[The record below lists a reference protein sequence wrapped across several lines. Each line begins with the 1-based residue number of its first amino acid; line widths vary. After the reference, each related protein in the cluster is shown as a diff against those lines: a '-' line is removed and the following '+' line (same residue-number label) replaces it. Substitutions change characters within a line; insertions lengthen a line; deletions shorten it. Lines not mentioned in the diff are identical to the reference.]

1 MEWPLRSLA
10 DLASPERGA
19 IKIGPFG
26 SQLKKSELTH
36 GGVHVVGIE
45 NVLAQ
50 KFDGFGERYIT
61 AQKYDTLRA
70 VEIKPGDVVITMMG
84 TVGKAAVVPQGT
96 GLSIMDSHLLRFR
109 PNRDLCEPYFV
120 AWFLQ
125 SSHARAAMN
134 RLAHGA
140 IMKGLNSG
148 IVRSLPIPLPSL
160 SEQRRIVEIL
170 DHADRLRSL
179 RAKADAKSKRILP
192 ALLVRALG
200 SPANWGSEPR
210 CRPLGEFVDPV
221 SGATPSKTTER
232 FWSGEVP
239 WVSPKN
245 MKTDFLSDSQDHVS
259 QAAVDETNLSVIEQ
273 GNTLIVVRGMILARD
288 VPVAINLNPVTIN
301 QDMKALVP
309 KTKEITG
316 AYIWATLHLARRKL
330 QMLVRTAGHGT
341 RKLDTPDLMQFPIP
355 SPDPD
360 RLKQVTSL
368 VEHHRLTIEQ
378 RQKSKRMLNRVFAVT
393 LHKAFDG
400 SLTASWRNKHMEDL
414 FREMKR
420 LERTAVDAAP

>member
-1 MEWPLRSLA
+1 MEWRRVPIHQIADVNPKDGDWSLA
-10 DLASPERGA
+10 DDEFVSFIPMRAVSDETASISEVDPRLFAEVKRGYTQFRENDILFAKITPCMENGKIA
-19 IKIGPFG
+19 IAHSLTNGVGFG
-26 SQLKKSELTH
+26 STEF
-36 GGVHVVGIE
+36 HV
-45 NVLAQ
+45 
-50 KFDGFGERYIT
+50 
-61 AQKYDTLRA
+61 LRA
-70 VEIKPGDVVITMMG
+70 GSTILPEYLYYFMRRESFRS
-84 TVGKAAVVPQGT
+84 AAKQHMRGGAGQQRVPE
-96 GLSIMDSHLLRFR
+96 DFLRNEHV
-109 PNRDLCEPYFV
+109 PMP
-120 AWFLQ
+120 
-125 SSHARAAMN
+125 
-134 RLAHGA
+134 
-140 IMKGLNSG
+140 
-148 IVRSLPIPLPSL
+148 PP

-170 DHADRLRSL
+170 DQTDRLRRL
-179 RAKADAKSKRILP
+179 RTEADAKSNRILS

-200 SPANWGSEPR
+200 NPANWRSEPR

-221 SGATPSKTTER
+221 SGATPSKKTEL

-239 WVSPKN
+239 WVSPKD

-259 QAAVDETNLSVIEQ
+259 QVAVDETNLNVIEQ

-288 VPVAINLNPVTIN
+288 IPVAINRNPVTIN

-316 AYIWATLHLARRKL
+316 TYIWAALHLARRKL

-368 VEHHRLTIEQ
+368 VEHHRLTVE
-378 RQKSKRMLNRVFAVT
+378 RWQKSKRMLDRVFAVT

-400 SLTASWRNKHMEDL
+400 SLTASWRNRHMEDL
-414 FREMKR
+414 HREMKR